1 MLSTLLIVN
10 IIISVLHSVKH
21 VPQCLHM
28 MEHENADGLST
39 RYIQGELL
47 LNMLSSVVTFK
58 MFVTIHNSFYLL
70 PVLIEKTF
78 AFSMIITMYYLKQKY
93 TGDLCD
99 DDWRSVD
106 SEYSDDD
113 DDWRSVDSE
122 SQ

>member
-28 MEHENADGLST
+28 MEHENADGLSI

-113 DDWRSVDSE
+113 DWCSVDSE
-122 SQ
+122 